1 MNDKNLIY
9 EILFM
14 KDKNLIV
21 VLSTRTY
28 QWVIPMPN

>member
-21 VLSTRTY
+21 VLSARTY
-28 QWVIPMPN
+28 WWVIPMPN